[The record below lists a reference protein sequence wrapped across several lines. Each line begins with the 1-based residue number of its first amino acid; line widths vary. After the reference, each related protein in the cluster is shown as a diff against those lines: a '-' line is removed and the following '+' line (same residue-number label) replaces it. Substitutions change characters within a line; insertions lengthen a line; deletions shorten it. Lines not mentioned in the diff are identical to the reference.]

1 MFPSKFS
8 KTLCAVIY
16 DITFFRGDF
25 NRLRSNLLGS
35 YLEQKTM
42 SSIRTMKFLHQSNSV
57 KSEKILQNFTGFG
70 INF

>member
-8 KTLCAVIY
+8 ETLCAVIY
-16 DITFFRGDF
+16 DITFFRGDV
-25 NRLRSNLLGS
+25 RLRSNLLGS

-57 KSEKILQNFTGFG
+57 KSEKILQIFTGFG